1 MATLGPALAWV
12 PCGHGTPEHHAL
24 ALAVVVGLSGGCGT
38 AAASRGVARVASG
51 STSTSTSTTTVPP
64 TTTAPLP
71 PLPAPP
77 TDRAV
82 VDGHNLAVAE
92 VGGVTL
98 VHPSQRVERVG
109 FHESSVLGAQEL
121 TPLDTAVSASTL
133 NTRDRG
139 TGDRTAADVVVQP
152 GTTVLAP
159 VTGTVV
165 KAGGYRLY
173 CAYDDETVV
182 IVPDAH
188 AGWFVV
194 LFHVQGVL
202 VTAGQR
208 VTAGATPVATQ
219 AHQLPFRSQVDRL
232 ATVSPSW
239 PHVHIEVDDTAI
251 PDVASKGDSC

>member
-1 MATLGPALAWV
+1 MARRSAAVAVALLLTV
-12 PCGHGTPEHHAL
+12 
-24 ALAVVVGLSGGCGT
+24 SGGCAT
-38 AAASRGVARVASG
+38 ASASREGAPLVANG
-51 STSTSTSTTTVPP
+51 STTTSTSTTTTTLPP
-64 TTTAPLP
+64 TTTTTLP
-71 PLPAPP
+71 PQPPAP
-77 TDRAV
+77 TDRTV
-82 VDGHNLAVAE
+82 VDGHALPLAE

-109 FHESSVLGAQEL
+109 FHQSSVLGAQEL
-121 TPLDTAVSASTL
+121 TPLDTAVSPTTL
-133 NTRDRG
+133 NTRARG

-152 GTTVLAP
+152 GTTVLSP

-182 IVPDAH
+182 IAPDSH
-188 AGWFVV
+188 SGWLVV

-239 PHVHIEVDDTAI
+239 PHVHVEVDDTLI